1 MVFKLAIHINL
12 WKINP
17 LLKIGTHMNKQ
28 ASNDQKAKHIF
39 IIDALNELNDLT
51 NDLMNLK
58 RRIENSPEEVADNL
72 TANPTASL
80 SKFLETSLLS
90 FLETTHDDI
99 SEKIRN
105 CRETICTINQ
115 LLF

>member
-1 MVFKLAIHINL
+1 
-12 WKINP
+12 
-17 LLKIGTHMNKQ
+17 MNKQ

-51 NDLMNLK
+51 NDLMSLK

-72 TANPTASL
+72 TANITPSL
-80 SKFLETSLLS
+80 SKFLETA
-90 FLETTHDDI
+90 HDDI